1 MNIEH
6 FMYIRVQRFSFSF
19 LSLDIDGKKQMAMGK
34 WMLLVCRIKKCVFL
48 FYPQNPSALI
58 FKKKQQRN
66 KLLLIQNKAKR
77 AIIWPPQLQTC
88 SGHVLPGMPCW
99 RLWRQFDVILPS
111 SCRCDDVNLMSKF
124 LSNFTSILMLT
135 KKIDVT
141 SIILPKFDVI
151 LSSSCRRDDVNLMSK
166 LTSNLTSILMSN
178 VNKNI
183 DDTSIIWP
191 KFDAIWSS
199 SCRQD
204 DINLMSKLMSNLTS
218 ILMSNVNENID
229 VTSIIWPKFDIIL
242 TSKCWWKVLTFDVKF
257 YNILMKILKSIWHH
271 CHVNLMSMSTLFI
284 NVLTSNDVNINM
296 PYSKYI
302 FGNQVYY
309 SLD

>member
-19 LSLDIDGKKQMAMGK
+19 LSLDIDGKKQNTNGNGQMNATGLQNQKMC
-34 WMLLVCRIKKCVFL
+34 LF

-88 SGHVLPGMPCW
+88 SGYVLPGMPCW
-99 RLWRQFDVILPS
+99 LLWRQFDVILSS

-124 LSNFTSILMLT
+124 SSNFTSILMSNVNEKNWRHINYST
-135 KKIDVT
+135 KIWRQ
-141 SIILPKFDVI
+141 FDVI
-151 LSSSCRRDDVNLMSK
+151 LSSSCQRDDVNLMSK

-178 VNKNI
+178 VNENI

-191 KFDAIWSS
+191 KFDV
-199 SCRQD
+199 
-204 DINLMSKLMSNLTS
+204 NLTS
-218 ILMSNVNENID
+218 FGRHPVDRM
-229 VTSIIWPKFDIIL
+229 TSIWCQNWCQIWRQFWCQMLTKIL
-242 TSKCWWKVLTFDVKF
+242 TSLQLFDQNLT
-257 YNILMKILKSIWHH
+257 
-271 CHVNLMSMSTLFI
+271 
-284 NVLTSNDVNINM
+284 
-296 PYSKYI
+296 
-302 FGNQVYY
+302 
-309 SLD
+309 